1 MKSRKIKK
9 RYPWLYDLTMKQYS
23 GDAYI
28 DRQWHDYGQYS
39 NYVKDHVVN
48 IILYILEKSGPITL
62 DRLYALLYFAY
73 REHLVKYASPLF
85 EDVWIAK
92 KEGPRP
98 FYTEFVI
105 QEMKNKKM
113 IEFIK

>member
-1 MKSRKIKK
+1 MKSHKIKK

-28 DRQWHDYGQYS
+28 DRLWHDYGVYS
-39 NYVKDHVVN
+39 NYVKDKVIN
-48 IILYILEKSGPITL
+48 IILYILSQTGPITL
-62 DRLYALLYFAY
+62 DRLYALLYFSY
-73 REHLVKYASPLF
+73 REHLVKYACPLF
-85 EDVWIAK
+85 DDIWIAK

-105 QEMKNKKM
+105 KEMKDKK
-113 IEFIK
+113 IVKFIK

>member
-23 GDAYI
+23 GDDYI
-28 DRQWHDYGQYS
+28 DRLWHDYSTYS
-39 NYVKDHVVN
+39 KYVKDKVIN
-48 IILYILEKSGPITL
+48 IILYILEKNGPITL
-62 DRLYALLYFAY
+62 DKLYALLYFSY
-73 REHLVKYASPLF
+73 REHLVKYGSPLF
-85 EDVWIAK
+85 DDVWIAK

-105 QEMKNKKM
+105 QEMKYKKM